1 MPALIRLLTYR
12 YFSTRNLTT
21 ATGLYYCCTCVIS
34 CTSLATRNRSLLL
47 LYYCNRS
54 LLLLYYCSRSLL
66 LLYYCNRSLRLLYLR
81 HIVHQPRHTRLR
93 CLDNLFNRERQLVDI
108 DILDILVPG
117 CRYFSTR
124 LHTTSYQLIAPQLLL
139 QLLLQLFLGL
149 APPPS
154 APPFQSLTTTASA
167 RKKKNRIKVSY
178 AALSLSYHNASN
190 FSY

>member
-1 MPALIRLLTYR
+1 VPALIRLLTYR

-81 HIVHQPRHTRLR
+81 HMVHQPRHTQQVFTTALLLQQVFTPALLLLYLRHIVHQPRHTRLR
-93 CLDNLFNRERQLVDI
+93 CLNNLFNRERQLVDI

-117 CRYFSTR
+117 CIL
-124 LHTTSYQLIAPQLLL
+124 LHISSSP
-139 QLLLQLFLGL
+139 
-149 APPPS
+149 
-154 APPFQSLTTTASA
+154 
-167 RKKKNRIKVSY
+167 
-178 AALSLSYHNASN
+178 LSCCCS
-190 FSY
+190 